1 MGWWKSEAHSKS
13 LKKKKWKK
21 MAHIWSDKSMEVYL
35 IILFKSH
42 IKILPTFFE
51 MKENACKIEFPITLH
66 MKAQIKLSV
75 I

>member
-1 MGWWKSEAHSKS
+1 
-13 LKKKKWKK
+13 

-51 MKENACKIEFPITLH
+51 MKENACKIEFPITLY